1 MHDSIMYNIRAMR
14 TNLNESTKE
23 ETLKRRNTLNTVE
36 TRLSF
41 IKHEDYKSKMK
52 IMN

>member
-14 TNLNESTKE
+14 SNLNESTKE
-23 ETLKRRNTLNTVE
+23 DNLKRRNTLNTLE
-36 TRLSF
+36 KRTSF
-41 IKHEDYKSKMK
+41 IKNEDYKSKMK